1 MDIIIISIV
10 ALLTSLMTFFTGF
23 GLGTILTPV
32 FAIFFPID
40 IAIALT
46 GIVHLLNNLFKLV
59 LVGKEANKLI
69 ILKFGLPA
77 IVGAFIGAELMIQL
91 SDLPYL
97 YSYKIFNTQFFVYP
111 IKIIVAILMIGF
123 ALMEIIPRLKN
134 IQFSS
139 NKLYFGGALSGFFGG
154 LSGHQGAFRSAF
166 LLKAGLAKESF
177 IATGVVI
184 ACLVDFTRLS
194 IYFTKFISAGLIN
207 NLNYIIAATISAF
220 VGAYFGKK
228 LLKKITLNTLQTMVA
243 VLIIVLAILLAGG
256 II

>member
-1 MDIIIISIV
+1 MDIIIVSIT

-46 GIVHLLNNLFKLV
+46 GIVHLLNNLFKLA
-59 LVGKEANKLI
+59 LVGKDANKTI
-69 ILKFGLPA
+69 VLKFGIPA
-77 IVGAFIGAELMIQL
+77 IIAAFIGAKLMIRL
-91 SDLPYL
+91 SDLQPLFSYYL
-97 YSYKIFNTQFFVYP
+97 FNTELFIYP
-111 IKIIVAILMIGF
+111 IKIIVAILMITF
-123 ALMEIIPRLKN
+123 TMMEIIPSLKN
-134 IQFSS
+134 VQFDA
-139 NKLYFGGALSGFFGG
+139 NKLYLGGALSGFFGG

-166 LLKAGLAKESF
+166 LLKAGLSKEAF
-177 IATGVVI
+177 IATGVTI

-194 IYFTKFISAGLIN
+194 VYFSKFLSSGISNNATYVISATL
-207 NLNYIIAATISAF
+207 SAF

-228 LLKKITLNTLQTMVA
+228 LLKKITLNFLQLMVSI
-243 VLIIVLAILLAGG
+243 LIILLAVLLGTG

>member
-1 MDIIIISIV
+1 MDIIIISLT

-46 GIVHLLNNLFKLV
+46 GIVHLLNNIFKLG
-59 LVGKEANKLI
+59 LVGKEVNKKVA
-69 ILKFGLPA
+69 LKFGVPA
-77 IVGAFIGAELMIQL
+77 IIFAFIGAELMIRL
-91 SDLPYL
+91 SDLQPLFSYYL
-97 YSYKIFNTQFFVYP
+97 FNTELFIYP
-111 IKIIVAILMIGF
+111 IKIIVAILMIVF
-123 ALMEIIPRLKN
+123 AMMEIIPALKN
-134 IQFSS
+134 IQFDA
-139 NKLYFGGALSGFFGG
+139 NKLYIGGALSGFFGG

-166 LLKAGLAKESF
+166 LLKAGLSKEAF
-177 IATGVVI
+177 IATGVTI

-194 IYFTKFISAGLIN
+194 VYFSRFFSAGISDN
-207 NLNYIIAATISAF
+207 ISYIIFATLSAF

-228 LLKKITLNTLQTMVA
+228 LLKKITLNSLQIMVSGLIIILA
-243 VLIIVLAILLAGG
+243 VLLGMG

>member
-1 MDIIIISIV
+1 MDIIIISLT

-46 GIVHLLNNLFKLV
+46 GIVHLLNNLFKLA
-59 LVGKEANKLI
+59 LVGKEANKTVV
-69 ILKFGLPA
+69 LKFGIPA
-77 IVGAFIGAELMIQL
+77 IVAAFIGAELMITL
-91 SDLPYL
+91 SNLPEII
-97 YSYKIFNTQFFVYP
+97 SYYIFGKEFFILP
-111 IKIIVAILMIGF
+111 IKIIVAILMIFF
-123 ALMEIIPRLKN
+123 ALIEVLPSLKS
-134 IQFSS
+134 IQFDS
-139 NKLYFGGALSGFFGG
+139 NKLYLGGALSGFFGG

-166 LLKAGLAKESF
+166 LIRAGLSKEAF
-177 IATGVVI
+177 IATGVTI

-194 IYFTKFISAGLIN
+194 VYFSKFFSAGISDNIL
-207 NLNYIIAATISAF
+207 YIIFATLSAF

-228 LLKKITLNTLQTMVA
+228 LLRKITLNTLQFIVA
-243 VLIIVLAILLAGG
+243 LLIIVLALLLGMG

>member
-1 MDIIIISIV
+1 MDIIIISIA

-59 LVGKEANKLI
+59 LVGKEANWKI
-69 ILKFGLPA
+69 ILKFGIPA
-77 IVGAFIGAELMIQL
+77 IIGSFIGAELLIHL
-91 SDLPYL
+91 SGLKYIF
-97 YSYKIFNTQFFVYP
+97 SYNLFDKEFFIYP
-111 IKIIVAILMIGF
+111 IKLIVALLMISF
-123 ALMEIIPRLKN
+123 AMMEIIPSLKN
-134 IQFSS
+134 MQFSA
-139 NKLYFGGALSGFFGG
+139 NKLYLGGAISGFFGG

-166 LLKAGLAKESF
+166 LLKAGLAKEAF

-184 ACLVDFTRLS
+184 ACLVDFTRLYV
-194 IYFTKFISAGLIN
+194 YFNKFISTGVSD
-207 NLNYIIAATISAF
+207 NLTYIISATLSAF
-220 VGAYFGKK
+220 IGAYFGKK
-228 LLKKITLNTLQTMVA
+228 LLKKITLSTLQFMVA
-243 VLIIVLAILLAGG
+243 LLIIVLAVLLGMG